1 MYVSDKSHVN
11 ASLPWNNS
19 FMIATLHYKT
29 MPFKSIS
36 IVQEV
41 RIFKRRIPTTTT
53 DTRAEATNFRA
64 FAIKPLY

>member
-1 MYVSDKSHVN
+1 MYGLDKK
-11 ASLPWNNS
+11 LTLQLLWNNS

-29 MPFKSIS
+29 MLFKNIR

-41 RIFKRRIPTTTT
+41 RILKRRIPTTTN
-53 DTRAEATNFRA
+53 TRAEVANFRA

>member
-19 FMIATLHYKT
+19 FMIATLQHKT
-29 MPFKSIS
+29 MLFKNIR

-41 RIFKRRIPTTTT
+41 RISKRRTPTTTEK
-53 DTRAEATNFRA
+53 RAEVANFRA